1 MSDGNRA
8 GAGGDAHGDET
19 PVALITGA
27 ASGIGAATATALAD
41 RGWRVY
47 ATDIEM
53 PLPEELRER
62 CTCRELDVTDA
73 EQCERVVE
81 EIVDE
86 TGRIDALVNN
96 AGYAVPGP
104 IEDVDPE
111 DARRQ
116 FDVLVHGVGTLCRAV
131 LPEMRAAGHGRIVN
145 VSSVL
150 GMSTVP
156 GVGTYCAGKAALE
169 SLTDA
174 LRIELRDTGVDV
186 SLVEPAW
193 VDTGFA
199 DGARERLDGDRTDAY
214 GDTYAA
220 LDRGWVLEGGPL
232 AADPEAVAER
242 IVAAATTASPRARY
256 PVGTFAHFVRWTHIL
271 PARLQ
276 DPIQRWFGRVSITA
290 NRLYQRLG
298 GLP

>member
-1 MSDGNRA
+1 MT
-8 GAGGDAHGDET
+8 DANEST
-19 PVALITGA
+19 APVALITGA
-27 ASGIGAATATALAD
+27 ASGIGAATAAAFAD
-41 RGWRVY
+41 RGWQVY
-47 ATDIEM
+47 ATDVET
-53 PLPEELRER
+53 PLPEALRER

-73 EQCERVVE
+73 ERCRTVVE
-81 EIVDE
+81 EIVAE

-104 IEDVDPE
+104 VEDVDPE

-116 FDVLVHGVGTLCRAV
+116 FDVLVHGVATLCRAV
-131 LPEMRAAGHGRIVN
+131 LPEMRAAGRGRIVN

-150 GMSTVP
+150 GMSAVP
-156 GVGTYCAGKAALE
+156 GLGTYCAGKAALE

-174 LRIELRDTGVDV
+174 LRIELRGTGVDV

-214 GDTYAA
+214 EDTYAA
-220 LDRGWVLEGGPL
+220 LERGWVLEGGPL

-242 IVAAATTASPRARY
+242 VVAAATAASPRARY
-256 PVGTFAHFVRWTHIL
+256 PVGAFAHFVRWTHVL
-271 PARLQ
+271 PARVQ
-276 DPIQRWFGRVSITA
+276 DPIQRWFGRASIAA
-290 NRLYQRLG
+290 NRLYRLLG
-298 GLP
+298 KT

>member
-1 MSDGNRA
+1 VI
-8 GAGGDAHGDET
+8 DANEST
-19 PVALITGA
+19 APVALITGA
-27 ASGIGAATATALAD
+27 ASGIGAATAAAFAD

-47 ATDIEM
+47 ATDVET
-53 PLPEELRER
+53 PLPEALRER

-73 EQCERVVE
+73 ERCRTVVE
-81 EIVDE
+81 EIVAE

-104 IEDVDPE
+104 VEDVDPE

-116 FDVLVHGVGTLCRAV
+116 FDVLVHGVATLCRAV
-131 LPEMRAAGHGRIVN
+131 LPEMRAAGRGRIVN

-150 GMSTVP
+150 GMSAVP
-156 GVGTYCAGKAALE
+156 GLGTYCAGKAALE

-174 LRIELRDTGVDV
+174 LRIELRGTGVEV

-214 GDTYAA
+214 EDTYAA
-220 LDRGWVLEGGPL
+220 LERGWVLEGGPL

-242 IVAAATTASPRARY
+242 VVAAATAASPRARY
-256 PVGTFAHFVRWTHIL
+256 PVGAFAHFVRWTHVL
-271 PARLQ
+271 PARVQ
-276 DPIQRWFGRVSITA
+276 DPIQRWFGRASIAA
-290 NRLYQRLG
+290 NRLYRLLG
-298 GLP
+298 KT